1 MGNQGMT
8 NWKLIA
14 LFAVSLMLI
23 AGLFSNAAMAQAGA
37 GTAVVNNDLDASST
51 GSIPGGAKNHQISF
65 TYTLPTTNRDNMT
78 QGAVQIELPS
88 GWSVVGAAGLSL
100 PEVDAEGATAR
111 FVGSTKVVVTLPT
124 DPDTDRTNDDL
135 PATVTISFGVNAPKV
150 RGSHDIKI
158 SSKIR
163 TGSYKALSS
172 SPIKVRVGAKDS
184 ITVASDETGTTG
196 KAFAD
201 DEVALTFT
209 YVADSAAATTVQ
221 ITFPSSWTIPSDFSQ
236 TDVTRSGQVLEFAS
250 TTTLSAI
257 TVTTPKVAGKYEFT
271 TMSKAEGGEFTKLDD
286 LTPDDDVPAQPS
298 IVVGN
303 VVSGK
308 GTVAID
314 PVNPVVGDTGV
325 VFTITYTAAGRMVTD
340 KEGQAGIRITFP
352 FALEDN
358 SQIASVTGGGA
369 KLVAD
374 ADGTDDANIDITI
387 SRLNEGGKVVLKTKM
402 LDIPS
407 TLTLPITAPPINP
420 SDAEA
425 ADRKSSFGAVARTSL
440 TPIPTNGSDRTA
452 LAFDAGNL
460 SNADSGDAKAQ
471 ITGGLLQPAEG
482 SGTLKAEPAVVEK
495 GQKQVPI
502 KLTYT
507 ATRNDP
513 GDSITIT
520 LPSGVANIKK
530 ATSGTSGVTPDHAD
544 GGTTITWPV
553 SNLIRTKTL
562 IANVKMD
569 IPDSTDDLVFSFST
583 IRGGTTTPAPDSSQ
597 AKITVVGKA
606 EDFEFAIVDLST
618 GNPIDGMFNAASK
631 QEIGFRITAA
641 NSTIQE
647 NGYIEIT
654 VPALWSGVTTA
665 NRVAQV
671 KISDLTEKTI
681 RDALPKRA
689 LSTPNSRTIK
699 VAIDDST
706 TTYSLAKGSSITVQY
721 GVKVDDAKDY
731 RALMPHQ
738 AGKMPITA
746 KAKAYKSYNAHTLD
760 SIEATITNVMDG
772 SGEAMIKPS
781 TVRAGTDDNRIE
793 VKFTAQGSMGGGAVR
808 LTIPSGWGEMQN
820 TNAADFNH
828 VAVRSPVKDVTL
840 NADAFVD
847 GVAIVNLPGDADNPN
862 AFRKGNYFTLIYGG
876 APGNKGAEAQD
887 TIGVASFTIESAGNS
902 DGNFAKLTSTD
913 AAPSSNPKGLG
924 EIFKGADGA
933 LKIDVKSGADG
944 SGTAEVEI
952 AGTSAGKMR
961 YGGGDEK
968 YEVHAADDVYLKFTY
983 TASQAIKMGQLILT
997 IPTADGWTM
1006 PQNLSTGRMGYTRV
1020 DAPSGAVELPVI
1032 GDSTVTVDIIDLAPD
1047 EEIMIHYGSM
1057 GSGMVMAP
1065 RDTGP
1070 SQFYIAIKGT
1080 EEGSPITLDDP
1091 LVINVR
1097 SQASGAGTAMI
1108 DVTAVNGDAT
1118 LYAGDMD
1125 RELRVVY
1132 TAAGQMRGGDVKLTI
1147 PKVWS
1152 DPEGTVD
1159 TGHNLEVTPAGAH
1172 EEVVFG
1178 ADTDGNHTVVAK
1190 DVDLAADGAL
1200 TFVYSNVV
1208 VPSAES
1214 TVVQYQFEVAVFGG
1228 EQPFDGEDGTME
1240 IADMTDLVV
1249 EVQEAKAGSGM
1260 VMVDPTAVNAEG
1272 DEVTLTFT
1280 YTAAGDIFYPRG
1292 LMVEVP
1298 TSWDEPTS
1306 GSNASDGGR
1315 YEVKHMRGTTDE
1327 GGVIERPPE
1336 GRKMVARVKQGS
1348 SVKAGDKIMFVYHAD
1363 PPVSPGISMFK
1374 VYFDGEMV
1382 EGSPVEVLV
1391 QPAGGAT
1398 QIALGDVAALSA
1410 DEDPQMPVMVTVMLQ
1425 AADGTT
1431 AAYASDLMFTLSSN
1445 SSTGMFALPPAD
1457 GSMPEADAYMAEV
1470 DVSIGMGM
1478 WEGMAYYMDSTLGTH
1493 MITAMLAED
1502 VTVAAATDFA
1512 DAAMADVKVAT
1523 DVVDIASA
1531 SFEITDMKTA
1541 AMDGDTITVT
1551 AMATRDREDAT
1562 FTIGTTIVP
1571 MNGGGISMDETPPA
1585 AGETLST
1592 YMGTHTLPDGSPE
1605 GSHAVT
1611 VHIGDEMESAGNLM
1625 VDNTD
1630 PVVSNVSVSPAMV
1643 ADGGTVTISA
1653 TVTDPAT
1660 VTDSGSG
1667 VKSDSVMAD
1676 VSMLDSTQTMVTLTM
1691 GTNGSYSV
1699 DVDISMDNERG
1710 NGDKTITVTAMD
1722 NAGNSSDDT
1731 SADAQATVELRNAMS
1746 FTSMISSGVS
1756 LFHVP
1761 LNDPNFGTIGQ
1772 LRAAIGDEKVNS
1784 IVAYDTAGRL
1794 EPSSDNI
1801 AIEGGRG
1808 IIISLSDAAEV
1819 KFTGEAWGADGTA
1832 TVSLEAGDA
1841 NLIGL
1846 PLMSDDVSMVSDILD
1861 LHAAI
1866 EGVYPNLTDFVA
1878 AAGDTGDGPVAGDA
1892 AYYVVAS
1899 RDADVTVEGSGWTN
1913 NPGASSAP
1921 IALSAYKVDHQTPV
1935 LSVFGSVVDEIT
1947 GVAKEGFRVKVK
1959 NLTTKAAVSEITSV
1973 ETEDGY
1979 SVTLLDLVNAHAA
1992 RVGDVLEISAD
2003 SPNPLIGVEAVRY
2016 TVTVD
2021 DVKNSTI
2028 QLENLVAYEIPAETA
2043 LLRNYPN
2050 PFNPE
2055 TWIPYHLSEDA
2066 DVRLTIYNIN
2076 GEVVRDIDVGHQ
2088 TAAKY
2093 DTRSKAIYWDGRNR
2107 FGEQVASGI
2116 YFYSLSAGDFS
2127 ATRKMVILK

>member
-8 NWKLIA
+8 NWKLTA
-14 LFAVSLMLI
+14 LFAIALMVI
-23 AGLFSNAAMAQAGA
+23 AGMFSNAAMAQAGA
-37 GTAVVNNDLDASST
+37 GTITVTDVAADGT

-65 TYTLPTTNRDNMT
+65 TYTLPAASRVSLSE
-78 QGAVQIELPS
+78 GAVQIELPS

-100 PEVDAEGATAR
+100 PEVSVGTAR
-111 FVGSTKVVVTLPT
+111 FVGTRKVVVTLPT
-124 DPDTDRTNDDL
+124 YTADDTD
-135 PATVTISFGVNAPKV
+135 ATTDVEVTISFGVNAPAT
-150 RGSHDIKI
+150 RGSHDFKI
-158 SSKIR
+158 SSKRR
-163 TGSYKALSS
+163 TGSYKLLTALD
-172 SPIKVRVGAKDS
+172 PDGIIKVRVGARDT
-184 ITVASDETGTTG
+184 ITVESDETGTTG

-209 YVADSAAATTVQ
+209 YTADSAAATTVK

-250 TTTLSAI
+250 TVTLSAI
-257 TVTTPKVAGKYEFT
+257 TVTSPKVAGKYEFT
-271 TMSKAEGGEFTKLDD
+271 TMSKAAGGEFTKLE
-286 LTPDDDVPAQPS
+286 VQPS

-303 VVSGK
+303 VASGK
-308 GTVAID
+308 GTVEITPA
-314 PVNPVVGDTGV
+314 NPVIGDTDV
-325 VFTITYTAAGRMVTD
+325 VFTVTYTAAGRMVTD
-340 KEGQAGIRITFP
+340 DEGQAGLRITFP
-352 FALEDN
+352 FNLAND
-358 SQIASVTGGGA
+358 QIASVSGGGA

-374 ADGTDDANIDITI
+374 DATNATVDITI
-387 SRLNEGGKVVLKTKM
+387 ARLNSGGKVVLKTKM
-402 LDIPS
+402 IDIPS
-407 TLTLPITAPPINP
+407 TAAAIALEPTSA
-420 SDAEA
+420 AET
-425 ADRKSSFGAVARTSL
+425 DRKSGFGAVAQTSL
-440 TPIPTNGSDRTA
+440 TPIPDDGSDRTA
-452 LAFDAGNL
+452 LDYSAGAL
-460 SNADSGDAKAQ
+460 SNADLGDAKAQ

-482 SGTLKAEPAVVEK
+482 SGTLKAEPAVLEK
-495 GQKQVPI
+495 GRTGQSI

-520 LPSGVANIKK
+520 LPTGVANIKK
-530 ATSGTSGVTPDHAD
+530 ATSGTSGVTPTHAD
-544 GGTTITWPV
+544 GGATIVWPV
-553 SNLIRTKTL
+553 SNLVRGKTL

-583 IRGGTTTPAPDSSQ
+583 TRGGTPTDAPDSSQ
-597 AKITVVGKA
+597 AKITIVGKA

-618 GNPIDGMFNAASK
+618 GNPIDGMFHAASK

-647 NGYIEIT
+647 DGFIRIT
-654 VPALWSGVTTA
+654 VPSLWSGASTG

-671 KISDLTEKTI
+671 KISDLTEKAI
-681 RDALPKRA
+681 RDALPARA
-689 LSTPNSRTIK
+689 LSASGRTITVK
-699 VAIDDST
+699 IDDGT
-706 TTYSLAKGSSITVQY
+706 TKYSLAKGSSITVQY

-731 RALMPHQ
+731 RALMPNQ
-738 AGKMPITA
+738 AGKMVVTA
-746 KAKAYKSYNAHTLD
+746 KVKAYKSYSEHTLD
-760 SIEATITNVMDG
+760 SIEAEITNVMDG
-772 SGEAMIKPS
+772 SGEATIRPT

-820 TNAADFNH
+820 SDAAALNH
-828 VAVRSPVKDVTL
+828 VAVRSPVRGVEL
-840 NADAFVD
+840 NADSFVD
-847 GVAIVNLPGDADNPN
+847 GVALINLPGGPDDDNPNPN
-862 AFRKGNYFTLIYGG
+862 AFRRGSYFTLIYGG

-887 TIGVASFTIESAGNS
+887 TIGVADFIIESIGDSN
-902 DGNFAKLTSTD
+902 GTFTNLTSD
-913 AAPSSNPKGLG
+913 VKRPSGDTKGLG
-924 EIFKGADGA
+924 RIYKEAAGK
-933 LKIDVKSGADG
+933 LRIDVKSGADG
-944 SGTAEVEI
+944 SGTAKVEI

-961 YGGGDEK
+961 YEGGDEK
-968 YEVHAADDVYLKFTY
+968 YQVHAADDVYLKFTY
-983 TASQAIKMGQLILT
+983 TASQAIKMGQLRLT
-997 IPTADGWTM
+997 IPTADGWTS
-1006 PQNLSTGRMGYTRV
+1006 PQDLSTGRMGYTRI
-1020 DAPSGAVELPVI
+1020 DAPSGATELPVMAN
-1032 GDSTVTVDIIDLAPD
+1032 STVTVDIVDLAPD
-1047 EEIMIHYGSM
+1047 EEIVIHYGSM

-1070 SQFYIAIKGT
+1070 SQFHIAIKGT
-1080 EEGSPITLDDP
+1080 EEGSLITLDDP

-1097 SQASGAGTAMI
+1097 SQASGAGTAAI
-1108 DVTAVNGDAT
+1108 HVTGGD
-1118 LYAGDMD
+1118 LHAGDTD
-1125 RELRVVY
+1125 RELRIVY
-1132 TAAGQMRGGDVKLTI
+1132 TAAGQMRGGEVKLTI
-1147 PKVWS
+1147 PKAWS

-1172 EEVVFG
+1172 EEVVFD

-1190 DVDLAADGAL
+1190 DVDLAAGGSL

-1249 EVQEAKAGSGM
+1249 EVGQAKAGSGM
-1260 VMVDPTAVNAEG
+1260 VMVSPTAVDADG

-1298 TSWDEPTS
+1298 TSWEEPTS
-1306 GSNASDGGR
+1306 GSGASDEGR

-1336 GRKMVARVKQGS
+1336 GRKMVARVTQGK

-1363 PPVSPGISMFK
+1363 PPVSPEVSMFK
-1374 VYFDGEMV
+1374 VYFDGAMV
-1382 EGSPVEVLV
+1382 GDPVEVLV

-1398 QIALGDVAALSA
+1398 QIALKDVANLSA
-1410 DEDPQMPVMVTVMLQ
+1410 DEDPQMPVMVTVELQ
-1425 AADGTT
+1425 ATDGNPAT
-1431 AAYASDLMFTLSSN
+1431 AETAVEVMLDDGA
-1445 SSTGMFALPPAD
+1445 STGMFSMTAD
-1457 GSMPEADAYMAEV
+1457 GEYSDTATINIAV
-1470 DVSIGMGM
+1470 GM
-1478 WEGMAYYMDSTLGTH
+1478 WSGMAYYKNSTLGPHT
-1493 MITAMLAED
+1493 ITASATGYDSKMTTVMVSTDEPGLTR
-1502 VTVAAATDFA
+1502 VTFTVADSDGVVKTGDASN
-1512 DAAMADVKVAT
+1512 AAM
-1523 DVVDIASA
+1523 
-1531 SFEITDMKTA
+1531 ENDMV
-1541 AMDGDTITVT
+1541 TVT
-1551 AMATRDREDAT
+1551 AMANRDQTATVMIGSLMAQRGNMEESTPGTYTREHP
-1562 FTIGTTIVP
+1562 V
-1571 MNGGGISMDETPPA
+1571 A
-1585 AGETLST
+1585 AGSA
-1592 YMGTHTLPDGSPE
+1592 E
-1605 GSHAVT
+1605 GSHTITVYIGGEMMSATDMLIVDDTDPTVT
-1611 VHIGDEMESAGNLM
+1611 VSDIEG
-1625 VDNTD
+1625 
-1630 PVVSNVSVSPAMV
+1630 PVANGAEVM
-1643 ADGGTVTISA
+1643 ISA
-1653 TVTDPAT
+1653 TVSDAKMDSSGDPIT
-1660 VTDSGSG
+1660 VSG
-1667 VKSDSVMAD
+1667 VSSSSVMAN
-1676 VSMLDSTQTMVTLTM
+1676 VSMLDNQATEMVRLTDDDGDGTYM
-1691 GTNGSYSV
+1691 GAHT
-1699 DVDISMDNERG
+1699 ISMENTVA
-1710 NGDKTITVTAMD
+1710 NGMHTITVTAMD
-1722 NAGNSSDDT
+1722 NAGNSGEGST
-1731 SADAQATVELRNAMS
+1731 TVELENATS
-1746 FTSMISSGVS
+1746 FTSTISSGVS

-1761 LNDPNFGTIGQ
+1761 LNDPRFDTIGQ
-1772 LRAAIGDEKVNS
+1772 LRAEIGDAKVNS
-1784 IVAYDTAGRL
+1784 IVAYDAAGRL

-1808 IIISLSDAAEV
+1808 IIVSLNTEATVTFE
-1819 KFTGEAWGADGTA
+1819 GEAWGTDGTA
-1832 TVSLEAGDA
+1832 TVSLEAGDS

-1846 PLMSDDVSMVSDILD
+1846 PLMNDDVSMVSDILG

-1899 RDADVTVEGSGWTN
+1899 RDADVTVTGSGWSN
-1913 NPGASSAP
+1913 DPGAGTAP
-1921 IALSAYKVDHQTPV
+1921 IALSGYTVESQTPV
-1935 LSVFGSVVDEIT
+1935 LSVFGSVVDETT

-1959 NLTTKAAVSEITSV
+1959 NLTTKASVSEVTSV

-1979 SVTLLDLVNAHAA
+1979 SVTLLDLANANAA

-2003 SPNPLIGVEAVRY
+2003 SPNPMIGVEAVRHI
-2016 TVTVD
+2016 VTVD

-2028 QLENLVAYEIPAETA
+2028 QLEDLVAYEIPAETA

-2066 DVRLTIYNIN
+2066 DVTLRIYSIN
-2076 GEVVRDIDVGHQ
+2076 GELVRSIDVGHQ